1 MKKVLIA
8 DDKATSRELVRTVL
22 EKSGYEVVEASDGV
36 EALRNARESKPDLI
50 ILDLHMPGLDGFG
63 VIQELQARPGVRR
76 HSGDGADRE
85 RDARRSRTRSFRG
98 IYRLYLQTD
107 PTSACCGAK
116 WSDCYYRSLPCP
128 LTASPALS
136 VLIIDDNAKSLELL
150 STALAQPGLEI
161 LTASD
166 PEQGLDLVY
175 NKHPQ
180 IVLTDLVMPHLSG
193 MEVLE
198 RIMEFDPSTD
208 VILMTAHYSTESAVE
223 AIKKG
228 ASDYLNKPIS
238 IAALARARRQAGG
251 RGSQGSSGRAQLEGE
266 LLASSEFEGI
276 VGRSPVMWEMF
287 PQIRRVAPHYRTVLI
302 TGETGT
308 GKDLVARALHRL
320 SPVAAGRYVVLN
332 CSAVVETLFESEL
345 FGHVKGSFTGA
356 TNDKAG
362 LFEHAH
368 GGTLFLDE
376 IGDMPLATQAKLLR
390 VLQNQ
395 EVQRVGSLSSRKV
408 DVRVIAAT
416 NHNLRAAIA
425 EKRFRED
432 LYYRLSM
439 VEIHVPR
446 LAERKEDLPLLER
459 HFIARFAA
467 QYKKEIRGLTHRA
480 QVRLSLHS
488 WPGNVR
494 ELENVLGHA
503 CMMAMGDTIDMQDLP
518 GVLAFACR
526 VTKNRAPRLR
536 RRRRSARSR
545 SRSAC

>member
-1 MKKVLIA
+1 MS
-8 DDKATSRELVRTVL
+8 AT
-22 EKSGYEVVEASDGV
+22 
-36 EALRNARESKPDLI
+36 
-50 ILDLHMPGLDGFG
+50 
-63 VIQELQARPGVRR
+63 
-76 HSGDGADRE
+76 
-85 RDARRSRTRSFRG
+85 
-98 IYRLYLQTD
+98 
-107 PTSACCGAK
+107 
-116 WSDCYYRSLPCP
+116 
-128 LTASPALS
+128 PALS
-136 VLIIDDNAKSLELL
+136 VLIIDDNEKSLELL

-166 PEQGLDLVY
+166 PERGIELVY
-175 NKHPQ
+175 EKHPQ
-180 IVLTDLVMPHLSG
+180 IVLTDLVMPNLSG

-198 RIMEFDPSTD
+198 RIMEFDPSME

-228 ASDYLNKPIS
+228 ASDYLNKPIA
-238 IAALARARRQAGG
+238 IAALRERVGKLVEVARKQQR
-251 RGSQGSSGRAQLEGE
+251 SLQLEGE

-276 VGRSPVMWEMF
+276 VGRSPVMRDTI
-287 PQIRRVAPHYRTVLI
+287 QQVRRVAPHYRTVLI

-308 GKDLVARALHRL
+308 GKDLVAQALHRL

-356 TNDKAG
+356 TSDKAG

-368 GGTLFLDE
+368 GGTMFLDE

-395 EVQRVGSLSSRKV
+395 EVQRVGSLSARKV

-416 NHNLRAAIA
+416 NHNLRVAVA

-439 VEIHVPR
+439 VEIQVPR

-459 HFIARFAA
+459 HFIAKFAD

-480 QVRLSLHS
+480 QMRLSMHG

-503 CMMAMGDTIDMQDLP
+503 CMMEMGEMIDLQDLP
-518 GVLAFACR
+518 SYLRSSGGPEEAREFLAPATEAVTLAEQERLLILRALETAKGNQSHAARILRIGRDALRYKLKKHNLESNVAPQRAGGVE
-526 VTKNRAPRLR
+526 
-536 RRRRSARSR
+536 
-545 SRSAC
+545 